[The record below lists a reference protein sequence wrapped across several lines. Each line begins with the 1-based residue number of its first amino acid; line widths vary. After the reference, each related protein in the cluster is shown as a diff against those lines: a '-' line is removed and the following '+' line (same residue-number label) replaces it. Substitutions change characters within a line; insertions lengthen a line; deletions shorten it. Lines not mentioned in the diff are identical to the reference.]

1 MLGSPLDVL
10 EKLGGKPK
18 LKYKERLKRIL
29 MMTRKNNVVI
39 RELNNNIDHK
49 NVVIIWVSLCLQIKY
64 DIFL

>member
-1 MLGSPLDVL
+1 MLGSPLHVS

-49 NVVIIWVSLCLQIKY
+49 NVVTI
-64 DIFL
+64 

>member
-1 MLGSPLDVL
+1 MLGSPLDVS
-10 EKLGGKPK
+10 EKLGGKPI

-49 NVVIIWVSLCLQIKY
+49 NVAII
-64 DIFL
+64 